1 MHTGK
6 KIGVYVVGL
15 FVLAM
20 GVAISVKSNLG
31 VSPVSSLPYVLSVIT
46 PMEMGYYTMAVFAF
60 YIFLQFLLLGKD
72 FKVYSTLQIVGS
84 IAFGYFVNLA
94 NALLG
99 FFPAA
104 EGPLLRGFLAFLST
118 VVCGFGIF
126 LYVGAKVMPL
136 PAEGLTE
143 ALSIKTK
150 RPFAKVK
157 VSLDLVLVALSVLFS
172 LIFLRRLQGIGF
184 GTILAALLIGK
195 FVGIFMTHLRD
206 PLHQFLGTTAPLLE
220 KPIVKVPTKA
230 WKKS

>member
-84 IAFGYFVNLA
+84 IAFG
-94 NALLG
+94 
-99 FFPAA
+99 
-104 EGPLLRGFLAFLST
+104 
-118 VVCGFGIF
+118 
-126 LYVGAKVMPL
+126 
-136 PAEGLTE
+136 
-143 ALSIKTK
+143 
-150 RPFAKVK
+150 
-157 VSLDLVLVALSVLFS
+157 
-172 LIFLRRLQGIGF
+172 
-184 GTILAALLIGK
+184 
-195 FVGIFMTHLRD
+195 
-206 PLHQFLGTTAPLLE
+206 
-220 KPIVKVPTKA
+220 
-230 WKKS
+230 